1 MPPPSGVRHLLAR
14 ALTSNALA
22 RRAAPRRD
30 AFAEVRYV
38 VVVDDERPGQHGLE
52 GAGKAAL
59 GTPREI
65 VLEVATLSPLREPG
79 DVIRVVL
86 IAHDADGL
94 AALVLEALAEDLYQQ
109 VGDIVPMAGL
119 GKQFVGDQGTHQCI
133 PLLFRIESAMTT
145 TASSYLVG
153 VAACSEGR

>member
-1 MPPPSGVRHLLAR
+1 ML
-14 ALTSNALA
+14 
-22 RRAAPRRD
+22 RRAVPRR

-38 VVVDDERPGQHGLE
+38 VVVDDERPGQRGLE

-59 GTPREI
+59 GTPREG
-65 VLEVATLSPLREPG
+65 VLEVATLGPLREPG

-119 GKQFVGDQGTHQCI
+119 GKQFVGDQDAHQRI
-133 PLLFRIESAMTT
+133 PLLFRIESTSTT
-145 TASSYLVG
+145 TES
-153 VAACSEGR
+153 CI